1 MSKSYR
7 LGGVYMQKLLRIRR
21 RADRGLTL
29 LEYCAGA
36 AVLAAAVFV
45 AFQALGGSLNT
56 AMGNIGSWAV
66 NRTTNIDG
74 NAPGG
79 GGN

>member
-1 MSKSYR
+1 M
-7 LGGVYMQKLLRIRR
+7 KLIRKR
-21 RADRGLTL
+21 KDSGLTL

-56 AMGNIGSWAV
+56 AMENIGAWAV
-66 NRTTNIDG
+66 QRSANIDG
-74 NAPGG
+74 NIGHN
-79 GGN
+79 GGNSDQ

>member
-1 MSKSYR
+1 MM
-7 LGGVYMQKLLRIRR
+7 LIRKIKR
-21 RADRGLTL
+21 KDSGLTL

-56 AMGNIGSWAV
+56 AMGNIGNWAV
-66 NRTTNIDG
+66 ERTADIDG
-74 NAPGG
+74 NA
-79 GGN
+79 GNGN